1 MEEIPN
7 ADVVNSRASKNF
19 QISNGES
26 EECITLGNLYA
37 NTKFKHFKTD
47 VSKFILC
54 DIVLLNKD
62 KLNYSWKN
70 ATGVVH
76 MIFFK
81 LT

>member
-37 NTKFKHFKTD
+37 NTKFKHFKNW
-47 VSKFILC
+47 C
-54 DIVLLNKD
+54 
-62 KLNYSWKN
+62 
-70 ATGVVH
+70 
-76 MIFFK
+76 FK
-81 LT
+81 IYIMRYCSFKQGQT